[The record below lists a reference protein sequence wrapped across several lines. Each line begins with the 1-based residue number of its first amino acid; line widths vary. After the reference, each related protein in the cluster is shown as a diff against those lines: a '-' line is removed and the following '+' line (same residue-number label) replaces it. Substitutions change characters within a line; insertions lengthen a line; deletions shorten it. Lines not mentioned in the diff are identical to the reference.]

1 MKLFNYQLIIIN
13 KEKMCTLMDVK
24 HIIILSNDNG
34 VITMKNRYDE
44 SNKVTILSILLN
56 IGLTIMKIVAG
67 FIGNSSAIIADGLHS
82 ASDIITSIGI
92 LIGNKISR
100 KPRDEELL
108 P

>member
-67 FIGNSSAIIADGLHS
+67 FIGNSSAIIADGLH
-82 ASDIITSIGI
+82 
-92 LIGNKISR
+92 
-100 KPRDEELL
+100 
-108 P
+108 

>member
-56 IGLTIMKIVAG
+56 IG
-67 FIGNSSAIIADGLHS
+67 
-82 ASDIITSIGI
+82 
-92 LIGNKISR
+92 
-100 KPRDEELL
+100 
-108 P
+108 

>member
-56 IGLTIMKIVAG
+56 IGLTILKILSG
-67 FIGNSSAIIADGLHS
+67 ILGNSAAIIADGVHS

-92 LIGNKISR
+92 LIGNRISR
-100 KPRDEELL
+100 KPRDDEHQ
-108 P
+108 

>member
-1 MKLFNYQLIIIN
+1 
-13 KEKMCTLMDVK
+13 
-24 HIIILSNDNG
+24 
-34 VITMKNRYDE
+34 MKNRYDE

-100 KPRDEELL
+100 KPRS
-108 P
+108 

>member
-100 KPRDEELL
+100 KPRDE
-108 P
+108 

>member
-1 MKLFNYQLIIIN
+1 
-13 KEKMCTLMDVK
+13 
-24 HIIILSNDNG
+24 
-34 VITMKNRYDE
+34 MKNRYDE

-100 KPRDEELL
+100 KPRDEEHQYGHEKAESLV
-108 P
+108 